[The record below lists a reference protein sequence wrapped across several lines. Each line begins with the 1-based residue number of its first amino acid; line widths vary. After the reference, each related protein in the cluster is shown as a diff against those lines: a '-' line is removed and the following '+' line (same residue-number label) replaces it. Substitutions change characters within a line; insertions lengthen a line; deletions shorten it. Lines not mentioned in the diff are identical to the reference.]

1 MKRHTARS
9 VDLIN
14 GPIIPGILR
23 FALPI
28 FLGQLLQQLYNL
40 ADAWVVGNFADNNA
54 YWAQFEDQVIAQVS
68 ETVNDAYLKANNQQ
82 DGTQSYGR
90 MVDLLLADFR
100 QRHGLE

>member
-1 MKRHTARS
+1 MLALVH
-9 VDLIN
+9 VDNRLYAAD
-14 GPIIPGILR
+14 P
-23 FALPI
+23 
-28 FLGQLLQQLYNL
+28 QLLSQLSQTL
-40 ADAWVVGNFADNNA
+40 SPGVRRDFADNNA